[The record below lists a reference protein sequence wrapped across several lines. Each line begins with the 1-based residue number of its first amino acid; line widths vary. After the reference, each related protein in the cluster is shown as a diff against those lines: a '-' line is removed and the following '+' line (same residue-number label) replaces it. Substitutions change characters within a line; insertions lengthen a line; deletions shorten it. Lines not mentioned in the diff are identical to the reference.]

1 MEPMTKAQKVA
12 NILTK
17 LGLEP
22 SILED
27 TFITFRFEMKYVY
40 AVVEEKEEDNYTQV
54 RFPNFYPV
62 EQDEVVDCLLACN
75 KCNRDLRQI
84 KVFMNKEM
92 TDIDASFEFSYTS
105 DEELKEQLNHA
116 LFMIGYVRRGFMD
129 ALEELHEGGSDDDSS
144 EIEEIQEDDND

>member
-1 MEPMTKAQKVA
+1 MSKEAEW
-12 NILTK
+12 LR
-17 LGLEP
+17 
-22 SILED
+22 
-27 TFITFRFEMKYVY
+27 TFKTEQSVR
-40 AVVEEKEEDNYTQV
+40 EKEKI
-54 RFPNFYPV
+54 V
-62 EQDEVVDCLLACN
+62 EAEATPQEDEVVDCLLACN